1 VVRLLGLEPS
11 PTSRLVSRTI
21 VVVALVVAVVATGFA
36 VSRDTSVPPGSFRIS
51 KLRAAVVE
59 MGELASWD
67 YHDKAYGVRLR
78 ATVCFEPDA
87 MAVESYP
94 LEFQITHFAFSE
106 LQPESWGLPFRTV
119 ADDAHWIVPFGESIR
134 KCGEVVVEDVLP
146 DNDYKGLESE
156 LGILSAPP
164 EYAKGHCYGV
174 ALRIKALFLA
184 KRPVVRHADGR
195 AIVQCGTFHP
205 KVDIGR

>member
-1 VVRLLGLEPS
+1 MVRLLDLEP
-11 PTSRLVSRTI
+11 SRLVSRTI
-21 VVVALVVAVVATGFA
+21 VLVALIVAVVATGFA
-36 VSRDTSVPPGSFRIS
+36 VSHGTSVPPGSFRIA
-51 KLRAAVVE
+51 KLRGAVVE
-59 MGELASWD
+59 MGELAAWD

-87 MAVESYP
+87 SVESYP

-106 LQPESWGLPFRTV
+106 SQPESWGLPFRTV

-184 KRPVVRHADGR
+184 KRPVVRHAVGR
-195 AIVQCGTFHP
+195 AIVQCGSFHP

>member
-1 VVRLLGLEPS
+1 
-11 PTSRLVSRTI
+11 
-21 VVVALVVAVVATGFA
+21 VVVALGVAVVATGFA
-36 VSRDTSVPPGSFRIS
+36 VSRDTSVPPGSFRIA

-94 LEFQITHFAFSE
+94 LEFQIAHYALSE
-106 LQPESWGLPFRTV
+106 SQPASWGRPFRTV
-119 ADDAHWIVPFGESIR
+119 ADDAHWIVPFGETIDE
-134 KCGEVVVEDVLP
+134 CGEVVLEDILP

-156 LGILSAPP
+156 LGIMSAPP
-164 EYAKGHCYGV
+164 EYATGHCYGV
-174 ALRIKALFLA
+174 ALRIKALFET
-184 KRPVVRHADGR
+184 KRPVVRYANGR
-195 AIVQCGTFHP
+195 AIVRCGSFHP
-205 KVDIGR
+205 KLDVGR